1 MFQKRVRPAGH
12 APKQHATTCTTK
24 RARTT
29 NILFSLF
36 SRSQFLRHRKNHV
49 VKPPQPL
56 LSFIVITV
64 IAIVIVSF
72 SSSPVAFNS
81 RLDSIHLLK
90 IMKCK
95 ETSSAKSAKSS
106 ATASSLASRSLH
118 SGSGSNV
125 SNAESNNE
133 SFNKESFVREEES
146 TASTTPA
153 TGTTTARRR
162 RCRQQGQSA
171 QVVFDEIAAQLRS
184 WSSPSMLEEQQQQ
197 QQQQESTST
206 ATTTNIN
213 ASRSSSAT
221 RQQDGWS
228 RLKEIVALLDSPST
242 TTDLDS
248 PSITTDDSSMGLQ
261 TQPKND
267 GNVIQRGGSLPPPK
281 ASSGY
286 ATPAPKTRNVPDSVV
301 AKTREDA
308 NSPLTPDGK
317 KEASRSSDLVDSMKS
332 PDDSMVA
339 STKQLL
345 AKAQLHADDKKA
357 LFKTILEL
365 QGTVKDH
372 EATIASLG
380 KELAQAQ
387 ASIDKFLELKDKY
400 DTRIGELN
408 VSVTD
413 LRTEKAALKEMIADL
428 RNRNVVQ
435 LQESCIRLQADLEA
449 NKRMLEEAKK

>member
-1 MFQKRVRPAGH
+1 M
-12 APKQHATTCTTK
+12 TCK
-24 RARTT
+24 
-29 NILFSLF
+29 
-36 SRSQFLRHRKNHV
+36 K
-49 VKPPQPL
+49 
-56 LSFIVITV
+56 
-64 IAIVIVSF
+64 
-72 SSSPVAFNS
+72 
-81 RLDSIHLLK
+81 
-90 IMKCK
+90 
-95 ETSSAKSAKSS
+95 TSSAKSAKSS
-106 ATASSLASRSLH
+106 ATASYLASRSLR

-133 SFNKESFVREEES
+133 SFNNESLVREEES
-146 TASTTPA
+146 TATTTPA
-153 TGTTTARRR
+153 TGTTTALRRP
-162 RCRQQGQSA
+162 CRQEGQAALVAFNELKA
-171 QVVFDEIAAQLRS
+171 QVRS
-184 WSSPSMLEEQQQQ
+184 WSSESMLEEQQQQ
-197 QQQQESTST
+197 QQQASTST
-206 ATTTNIN
+206 ATTANIN

-221 RQQDGWS
+221 GQQDGRS
-228 RLKEIVALLDSPST
+228 RLKEIVAL
-242 TTDLDS
+242 LDS

-317 KEASRSSDLVDSMKS
+317 KEASRSSDLADSMKS

-372 EATIASLG
+372 EAAIASLG

-387 ASIDKFLELKDKY
+387 ASIDKFVELKDKY

-413 LRTEKAALKEMIADL
+413 LRTEKAALKKMIADL
-428 RNRNVVQ
+428 RKNVVQ
-435 LQESCIRLQADLEA
+435 LQESCIRLQADLDA